1 MDVAHPASWP
11 VYRSH
16 ALGWLAGSS
25 REQPF
30 VDNVLAEVGA
40 RLIQDGIAVDRVTLH
55 LRTLHPQFYGSRMLW
70 TPGMEVADLLII
82 NHDALDDGQ
91 FHNSPIKALYNGAE
105 AIRQRLDLPPPPS
118 GDTYGIYPE
127 LRDQGFV
134 DYVALPIDGVDRR
147 RHVATFATRRPGGFT
162 TEELMRI
169 NEVMP
174 VLAMAVEIRM
184 NRRIAKNLLN
194 TYVGP
199 MAGERVLAGEIQRG
213 AGTTVSAAVWQCDL
227 RNFTGISERLP
238 RDEVIALLNAFF
250 DAMGAPVTA
259 HGGEILKFI
268 GDAMLAVF
276 PLDSED
282 ACVRALRA
290 AHEAVRAMDALNV
303 DREAAGLERLGF
315 GLALHVGD
323 VEYGNIGTA
332 TRLDFTVI
340 GPAVNAAARLEDLT
354 KTLRRRVL
362 LSAPFAMR
370 CGCSPDFLVPLG
382 RFELRGVGA
391 PLEVFGLATEG

>member
-1 MDVAHPASWP
+1 MDLAHPALWP

-16 ALGWLAGSS
+16 ALGWLVGPS
-25 REQPF
+25 RGQPF

-40 RLIQDGIAVDRVTLH
+40 RLVQDGIAIDRMTLH

-70 TPGMEVADLLII
+70 APGMEVAEFFMV
-82 NHDALDDGQ
+82 NHDMLDDPR

-105 AIRQRLDLPPPPS
+105 AIRQRLDLPPAPS
-118 GDTYGIYPE
+118 GDIYGVYGE

-147 RHVATFATRRPGGFT
+147 RHVATFATRRPGGFRT
-162 TEELMRI
+162 DDLMRI
-169 NEVMP
+169 NDVMP
-174 VLAMAVEIRM
+174 VLAMAIEIRM

-194 TYVGP
+194 TYVGQRS
-199 MAGERVLAGEIQRG
+199 GERVLAGDIQRG
-213 AGTTVSAAVWQCDL
+213 SGTTVSAAIWQCDL

-250 DAMGAPVTA
+250 DAMGAPVEA

-268 GDAMLAVF
+268 GDAMLAMF

-282 ACVRALRA
+282 ACVRALQA
-290 AHEAVRAMDALNV
+290 AHEAVRAMAALN
-303 DREAAGLERLGF
+303 DRREAAGQERLGF

-332 TRLDFTVI
+332 SRLDFTVI

-354 KTLRRRVL
+354 KTLRRKVL
-362 LSAPFAMR
+362 LSGPFAMR

-382 RFELRGVGA
+382 SFELRGVGA
-391 PLEVFGLATEG
+391 PLEVFGLVNDV